1 MSETEQSQEPRSSRA
16 GVVYR
21 HATLAEGAELRV
33 HADRSVF
40 VVMDEPPPVRTVV
53 QLWRGGEARAVMVE
67 RSAEVPDPEE
77 GVCGFFALPADEEA
91 IAAAI
96 RVGTEHLEAGSG
108 SSGEGTGVEAGS
120 DAEHNMNMAMPAPV
134 VVHDDAEDEEPG
146 EAAADADSG
155 DGSESPDDG
164 DDGDDEGEADASAES
179 ADSTETSSDGGDKP
193 PRKRRRKR
201 RR

>member
-1 MSETEQSQEPRSSRA
+1 MSETDQAQQSRSSRA

-21 HATLAEGAELRV
+21 HATLVDGAELRV

-53 QLWRGGEARAVMVE
+53 QLWRGGEARAVVVE
-67 RSAEVPDPEE
+67 RSVEVPE
-77 GVCGFFALPADEEA
+77 GEDGVRGFVALPADEEA
-91 IAAAI
+91 IAKAI
-96 RVGTEHLEAGSG
+96 KVGTEHLEPGSG
-108 SSGEGTGVEAGS
+108 SDEEGNGGESGS

-134 VVHDDAEDEEPG
+134 LVHDDADDDEPG
-146 EAAADADSG
+146 EGA
-155 DGSESPDDG
+155 
-164 DDGDDEGEADASAES
+164 DDEGDDSDEGDEGGEQDEGEDAES
-179 ADSTETSSDGGDKP
+179 NDSADNESDGDGDKP

>member
-1 MSETEQSQEPRSSRA
+1 MSETEQAQESRSSRA

-21 HATLAEGAELRV
+21 HATLVEGAELRV

-53 QLWRGGEARAVMVE
+53 QLWRGGEARAVVVE
-67 RSAEVPDPEE
+67 RAVEVPE
-77 GVCGFFALPADEEA
+77 GEDGVRGFVALPADEEA
-91 IAAAI
+91 IAKAI
-96 RVGTEHLEAGSG
+96 KVGTEHLEPGSG
-108 SSGEGTGVEAGS
+108 SSEESSGAESGS

-134 VVHDDAEDEEPG
+134 LVHDDADDDEPG
-146 EAAADADSG
+146 EAAADADDSDEG
-155 DGSESPDDG
+155 
-164 DDGDDEGEADASAES
+164 DGDDEDDGEDAES
-179 ADSTETSSDGGDKP
+179 NDDAENGSDGNGDKP

>member
-1 MSETEQSQEPRSSRA
+1 MSETDQAQQSRSSRA

-21 HATLAEGAELRV
+21 HATLVEGAELRV

-53 QLWRGGEARAVMVE
+53 QLWRGGEARAVVVE
-67 RSAEVPDPEE
+67 RSVEVPEGED
-77 GVCGFFALPADEEA
+77 GVCGFVALPADEEA
-91 IAAAI
+91 IAKAI
-96 RVGTEHLEAGSG
+96 KVGTEHLEPGSG
-108 SSGEGTGVEAGS
+108 SDEEGNGADSGS

-134 VVHDDAEDEEPG
+134 LVHDDADDDDPG
-146 EAAADADSG
+146 EGA
-155 DGSESPDDG
+155 DG
-164 DDGDDEGEADASAES
+164 DDGDDDGGEQDGGEDAESNDSAE
-179 ADSTETSSDGGDKP
+179 TESDGDGDKP